1 MIRQKKG
8 QLRGLVRFLLI
19 ISIIILSNIFVT
31 PFDVVAQNNQTRI
44 HFQPNDFLISVNS
57 NSEIAVWI
65 QDVKDLYA
73 FDITLKYDPAYLEI
87 LDSDLGINGIQ
98 VSQGTFLD
106 AGLTLKNTVD
116 PTAGSINLVLTQLNP
131 STEKSGDGSLLVIR
145 MKALKAGKTTLQVES
160 LQLSTRKG
168 VSIPFSHTDANL
180 SLSSAPQIGPSPT
193 PFQTN
198 YSRPLTGDSP
208 ITPLISTS
216 TASVPEVT
224 EFVEVTA
231 QATETTNVDQ
241 SLITNEVLTPNSVE
255 VTATWKSRLTLNP
268 WSYLFF
274 GVLIFEGFIIVLL
287 FYHLFSKFKNI

>member
-1 MIRQKKG
+1 MMRQARC
-8 QLRGLVRFLLI
+8 QYRGLARVLLI
-19 ISIIILSNIFVT
+19 IAIIVSSFFSIT
-31 PFDVVAQNNQTRI
+31 PIEVAAQNNQTLIR
-44 HFQPNDFLISVNS
+44 FQPNDLLFSETS

-116 PTAGSINLVLTQLNP
+116 PTAGTINLVLTQLNP

-145 MKALKAGKTTLQVES
+145 MKALKAGNTTLQIEN

-168 VSIPFSHTDANL
+168 LSIPFSHTDANL

-198 YSRPLTGDSP
+198 YSRLLTDDSP
-208 ITPLISTS
+208 ITPLISTP
-216 TASVPEVT
+216 TASVPKVT
-224 EFVEVTA
+224 ESVEVTA

-241 SLITNEVLTPNSVE
+241 SLITNEVLTPNSPE
-255 VTATWKSRLTLNP
+255 VTATWQSRLTLNP

-274 GVLIFEGFIIVLL
+274 SVMLFEGFIIVAL
-287 FYHLFSKFKNI
+287 FYHLFTRYKN